1 MSAGA
6 LISILGFGKL
16 AEYFGKK
23 KCLIFLCLPNLTF
36 WVMTYLSTNLVHLY
50 VARAIAGKIIIIIL
64 RLSIN

>member
-6 LISILGFGKL
+6 LISILVFGKL

-36 WVMTYLSTNLVHLY
+36 WVMTYLSTDIIYLY
-50 VARAIAGKIIIIIL
+50 IARVIAGK
-64 RLSIN
+64 SIQSSSK